1 MVETDALEPSGVRGL
16 AGIRSVM
23 NLREYMRSIETR
35 SILRISKLEKSYRN
49 TKGNGRESL
58 LVFHDIDLDVGEG
71 EFVTVIGPSGCGKTT
86 LLNIIAG
93 LEGCDSGEVIV
104 TGHSVSSTG
113 SDIVMIFQED
123 ALFPW
128 LNVRENVEFGLK
140 QRGAPKE
147 ERRKTA
153 EQYIEMVGLTPFA
166 NSFIHQLS
174 GGMKQRVSIAR
185 GLALNPRI
193 LLMDEPFGALDATNR
208 EILQRQI
215 QEIHAQTKKTIIFVT
230 HDVREAVC
238 LGDRVVVFTHAPAQI
253 RRQFVIDLP
262 RPRRSEDPALRGLTN
277 AVLRD
282 LKGDREFA
290 ENEFGNVAG

>member
-1 MVETDALEPSGVRGL
+1 MS
-16 AGIRSVM
+16 
-23 NLREYMRSIETR
+23 SIETKR
-35 SILRISKLEKSYRN
+35 ILQVDKLEKSYQS
-49 TKGNGRESL
+49 TNGKSRENL
-58 LVFHDIDLDVGEG
+58 LVLDGISLDVGEG

-93 LEGCDSGEVIV
+93 LEAYDSGEVIV
-104 TGHSVSSTG
+104 TGHRVSSSG
-113 SDIVMIFQED
+113 PDIVMIFQED

-128 LNVRENVEFGLK
+128 LNVKENVEFGLK

-166 NSFIHQLS
+166 NSFVHQLS
-174 GGMKQRVSIAR
+174 GGMKQRVAIAR

-193 LLMDEPFGALDATNR
+193 LLMDEPFGALDATSR
-208 EILQRQI
+208 EVLQRQI

-238 LGDRVVVFTHAPAQI
+238 LGDRVVVFSHAPAQI

-262 RPRRSEDPALRGLTN
+262 RPRRSEDSALRGLTN

-290 ENEFGNVAG
+290 ESESGDVEG

>member
-1 MVETDALEPSGVRGL
+1 
-16 AGIRSVM
+16 M
-23 NLREYMRSIETR
+23 NLREYLRSIETKR
-35 SILRISKLEKSYRN
+35 ILQINKLKKSYQS
-49 TKGNGRESL
+49 TKGNGQESL
-58 LVFHDIDLDVGEG
+58 LVFDDISLDIGEG

-93 LEGCDSGEVIV
+93 LEGYDSGEVIV
-104 TGHSVSSTG
+104 TGHKVSASG
-113 SDIVMIFQED
+113 PDIVMIFQED

-140 QRGAPKE
+140 QRGVPKE
-147 ERRKTA
+147 ERRMTA
-153 EQYIEMVGLTPFA
+153 KQYIEMVGLTPFA
-166 NSFIHQLS
+166 NSFVHQLS
-174 GGMKQRVSIAR
+174 GGMKQRVAIAR

-262 RPRRSEDPALRGLTN
+262 RPRTSEDPALRGVTN

-282 LKGDREFA
+282 LKGEREFA
-290 ENEFGNVAG
+290 ESEPGNIAG